1 MKEENISHQR
11 KEKQM
16 SGAKKLMTD
25 WLLAKEQEKS
35 ANERRLKIEIE
46 LYKIAMKSVEIKK
59 EGTTN
64 FEDDGVKLVITSKM
78 SVKVDQ
84 DKAALHPDLFA
95 VKYEFSKTKNKGL
108 TKEQLQTQLDI
119 VVTTP
124 AKPTF
129 EVKVL

>member
-1 MKEENISHQR
+1 
-11 KEKQM
+11 M
-16 SGAKKLMTD
+16 SDAKTLMTS
-25 WLLAKEQEKS
+25 WLLAKEQEKA

-46 LYKIAMKSVEIKK
+46 LYKVAMKSVEIKK
-59 EGTTN
+59 DGTTN
-64 FEDDGVKLVITSKM
+64 FEVDGVKLVITSKM

-84 DKAALHPDLFA
+84 DKAALYPDLFS

-108 TKEQLQTQLDI
+108 TKDQLQTQLDLI
-119 VVTTP
+119 VTTP

>member
-1 MKEENISHQR
+1 
-11 KEKQM
+11 M
-16 SGAKKLMTD
+16 SDAKTLMTS

-46 LYKIAMKSVEIKK
+46 LYKLAMKSVEIKK

-64 FEDDGVKLVITSKM
+64 FEVDGVKLTIKSSM

-84 DKAALHPDLFA
+84 DKAALHPDLFN
-95 VKYEFSKTKNKGL
+95 VKYEYSKTKSKGL
-108 TKEQLQTQLDI
+108 TKEQLETQADLI
-119 VVTTP
+119 VITP
-124 AKPTF
+124 SKPTF